1 MGCRGVHLSGH
12 TACLAHLTRAERDAY
27 LTGLGPGSHIDH
39 RGTTFAEPLLAA
51 LLDAL
56 RTPTEALRLGFA
68 NFGSAVF
75 ESEARF
81 DAAVFDR
88 GASFERADFLETAVF
103 HSACFKG
110 NARFESATFGGRA
123 MFEMA
128 VFEEL
133 ALFDSVTFQQE
144 AGFSQATFKDIATF
158 ETAAFEGNADFEY
171 ADFEDGA
178 KFSSASFERRARF
191 KSATLGEI
199 VRFDEVTFKER
210 AVFESAVFGYIAI
223 FESAIF
229 AGEADFRS
237 AAVQHHALFHSVTFR
252 GAARFEAATFGG
264 DLRFDRAS
272 FERPDHLGPFV
283 CAGRVGLSGAVFG
296 GPVTLSF
303 AARRVECRRT
313 HWTSTAEIRL
323 RYATTDFS
331 HLFVVSP
338 LTLVAEAA
346 PFALS
351 DGRTLEEEAFA
362 GAPDTRV
369 RLVSLRGADT
379 RHLVLADI
387 DLSGCLFTGA
397 VHLDRIRLE
406 GVCILDTAPRRP
418 RRWGHGPRFTPRR
431 TLAEEHHWR
440 AGRPGAARGWN
451 RAVLLGAGQVGPAQL
466 EPVYR
471 ALRKAQEDAG
481 NQPWAADFAY
491 GEREMR
497 RHDRT
502 GTTRAERGLLHAY
515 WLLSGY
521 GLRASRAL
529 GWLAASIVLTV
540 LLLMWAGIPQDSPK
554 QEAASRVPAGGGT
567 VTFEIGETSPRNPTG
582 DRFTGERFEKSLDVA
597 LGALVFRS
605 SGQPLTTAGG
615 YIELASRVSQPLL
628 LGLAVL
634 AVRNRV
640 RR

>member
-1 MGCRGVHLSGH
+1 MSGH
-12 TACLAHLTRAERDAY
+12 TACLAHLTGAERDAY
-27 LTGLGPGSHIDH
+27 LAGLCPGSHIDH
-39 RGTTFAEPLLAA
+39 RGTTFAEALLAA

-56 RTPTEALRLGFA
+56 RTPTRALHLGFA
-68 NFGSAVF
+68 DFGSAVF
-75 ESEARF
+75 ESEAGF
-81 DAAVFDR
+81 DAAIFER
-88 GASFERADFLETAVF
+88 GASFERADFRRTAVF
-103 HSACFKG
+103 HSARFKG
-110 NARFESATFGGRA
+110 HAEFKAATFGGRA

-128 VFEEL
+128 VFEES
-133 ALFDSVTFQQE
+133 ALFDSVTFE
-144 AGFSQATFKDIATF
+144 HDAGFSQATFKDIVTF
-158 ETAAFEGNADFEY
+158 ETAAAFEGNADFED
-171 ADFEDGA
+171 AHFEDGA
-178 KFSSASFERRARF
+178 KFSSASFERRAWF
-191 KSATLGEI
+191 KSATFGGT
-199 VRFDEVTFKER
+199 VRFDEVTFEER
-210 AVFESAVFGYIAI
+210 AIFESAVFGYIAM
-223 FESAIF
+223 FEAAIF

-237 AAVQHHALFHSVTFR
+237 AAVQHHALFQSATFR

-264 DLRFDRAS
+264 ELRFDRAG
-272 FERPDHLGPFV
+272 FERPDQLGPFV
-283 CAGRVGLSGAVFG
+283 CAGRVGLSEAVFG
-296 GPVTLSF
+296 GSVTLSF

-313 HWTSTAEIRL
+313 RWTSTAEIRL
-323 RYATTDFS
+323 RYATVDFS
-331 HLFVVSP
+331 HSSFASP
-338 LTLVAEAA
+338 LALVAEAA

-362 GAPDTRV
+362 GAPDARV

-406 GVCILDTAPRRP
+406 GVCVFDTTPPRP
-418 RRWGHGPRFTPRR
+418 RRWGLGPRFTPRR

-440 AGRPGAARGWN
+440 AGRPRAARGWN
-451 RAVLLGAGQVGPAQL
+451 RAVLDAGHVGPAQL

-471 ALRKAQEDAG
+471 ALRRAHEHAG

-540 LLLMWAGIPQDSPK
+540 VLLMWAGIPQDSPK
-554 QEAASRVPAGGGT
+554 QEAAGRVPAGGGT

-582 DRFTGERFEKSLDVA
+582 DRFTSERFEKSLDVA
-597 LGALVFRS
+597 LGSVVFRS

-615 YIELASRVSQPLL
+615 YIESVSRLSRLLL